1 MLRKRELYEDKNLYK
16 KHSYINIIDESNGVV
31 IYEIGN
37 EITTDFVEAISI
49 MMYDDRLINN
59 DIWNVIINKSDD
71 YDVEKCLFWLSG
83 GVRTWGSK
91 FYCVRWSDV
100 YQIYVDSYLNCVND
114 IIGNSKTFGDVKGRF
129 LKELSYLEFINFGIK
144 NKYIQ

>member
-16 KHSYINIIDESNGVV
+16 KHSYINIIDESNGLV

-59 DIWNVIINKSDD
+59 DIWNVIIN
-71 YDVEKCLFWLSG
+71 
-83 GVRTWGSK
+83 R
-91 FYCVRWSDV
+91 
-100 YQIYVDSYLNCVND
+100 
-114 IIGNSKTFGDVKGRF
+114 
-129 LKELSYLEFINFGIK
+129 
-144 NKYIQ
+144 